1 MYSFYNIATEVY
13 MKTEVVMERSL
24 FGCVVHQ
31 KSKSE
36 FFSATDLVS
45 AGNKWRIQRD
55 MPIFNMNEW
64 LRRKDVQGFISE
76 LEKVKGVVK
85 INSKGKNS
93 HTWVHPILFID
104 MALAINPALK
114 VEVYDWL
121 YDQLLKHRNNSGD
134 SFKAMCG
141 ALYANE
147 SNKATFAGKISRLSK
162 RIQLIVG
169 VADWQKATQ
178 AQLELRDKIHAGI
191 ALLANVLR
199 DNSQAIDYGI
209 KEATKD
215 KLIGTN
221 A

>member
-1 MYSFYNIATEVY
+1 
-13 MKTEVVMERSL
+13 MKTEVFMQREL
-24 FGCVVHQ
+24 FGEIIHQ

-36 FFSATDLVS
+36 FFSATDLVKV
-45 AGNKWRIQRD
+45 GNKWRISKGMAPFD
-55 MPIFNMNEW
+55 MKAWFA
-64 LRRKDVQGFISE
+64 RKDVHEFLVE
-76 LEKVKGVVK
+76 LERTKGTVK
-85 INSKGKNS
+85 ISGKGRGH

-215 KLIGTN
+215 KLLGTN